1 MAGESPTSGLAAAGG
16 DDSGGVDWGV
26 VRVMAAFM
34 TAKSSTGAT
43 V

>member
-1 MAGESPTSGLAAAGG
+1 MAGEIPNGVVAVAGV
-16 DDSGGVDWGV
+16 DGGVTLL
-26 VRVMAAFM
+26 MAAFM

>member
-1 MAGESPTSGLAAAGG
+1 MAGEIPANGVVAA
-16 DDSGGVDWGV
+16 DEVDWGV
-26 VRVMAAFM
+26 ALLMAAFM

>member
-1 MAGESPTSGLAAAGG
+1 MTGETPANGVVACADWAGR
-16 DDSGGVDWGV
+16 VDWGV
-26 VRVMAAFM
+26 ALLMAAFM

>member
-1 MAGESPTSGLAAAGG
+1 MAGDVPAKADMAAG
-16 DDSGGVDWGV
+16 SVDWGV
-26 VRVMAAFM
+26 ALLMAAFI

>member
-1 MAGESPTSGLAAAGG
+1 MGGEAPASGAPRAGI
-16 DDSGGVDWGV
+16 DWGV
-26 VRVMAAFM
+26 ALLMAAFM

>member
-1 MAGESPTSGLAAAGG
+1 MAGEIPANGIVAARKAER
-16 DDSGGVDWGV
+16 GVALL
-26 VRVMAAFM
+26 MAAFM

>member
-1 MAGESPTSGLAAAGG
+1 MAGEKPARGLAPAA
-16 DDSGGVDWGV
+16 SVDWGV
-26 VRVMAAFM
+26 ALLMAAFM

>member
-1 MAGESPTSGLAAAGG
+1 MAGEMPDNGVVAAA
-16 DDSGGVDWGV
+16 GVDWGV
-26 VRVMAAFM
+26 ALLMAAFM

>member
-1 MAGESPTSGLAAAGG
+1 MSEDAAAFGV
-16 DDSGGVDWGV
+16 DSRGVDWGV
-26 VRVMAAFM
+26 VRMMAAFM

>member
-1 MAGESPTSGLAAAGG
+1 MAGESPTSGLAA
-16 DDSGGVDWGV
+16 GGVDWGV